1 MDLDRTAGYI
11 DSLDKGNSKLL
22 NDLEVRAKQD
32 GVPIIRRPMQSF
44 LRTLLKVKQ
53 PSRILEIGTAVGFSA
68 LLMAENTD
76 KTEIVTIE
84 KFEKRYLEA
93 KENIAAS
100 PYKDRIELIF
110 GDALEVLD
118 EMALRG
124 ESFDF
129 IFMDAAKGQY
139 PGFLEP
145 SLKLLCRDGVL
156 LADNVLK
163 DGDIIESKFAL
174 TRRDR
179 TIHKRM
185 RDYLYQITH
194 SDMLETAILPVGDG
208 AALSVKTV

>member
-1 MDLDRTAGYI
+1 
-11 DSLDKGNSKLL
+11 
-22 NDLEVRAKQD
+22 
-32 GVPIIRRPMQSF
+32 
-44 LRTLLKVKQ
+44 
-53 PSRILEIGTAVGFSA
+53 
-68 LLMAENTD
+68 
-76 KTEIVTIE
+76 
-84 KFEKRYLEA
+84 
-93 KENIAAS
+93 
-100 PYKDRIELIF
+100 
-110 GDALEVLD
+110 
-118 EMALRG
+118 MALRG

-194 SDMLETAILPVGDG
+194 SDILETAILPVGDG

>member
-110 GDALEVLD
+110 GDALGVLD

>member
-194 SDMLETAILPVGDG
+194 SDILETAILPVGDG

>member
-110 GDALEVLD
+110 GDA
-118 EMALRG
+118 
-124 ESFDF
+124 
-129 IFMDAAKGQY
+129 
-139 PGFLEP
+139 P
-145 SLKLLCRDGVL
+145 
-156 LADNVLK
+156 
-163 DGDIIESKFAL
+163 
-174 TRRDR
+174 
-179 TIHKRM
+179 
-185 RDYLYQITH
+185 
-194 SDMLETAILPVGDG
+194 
-208 AALSVKTV
+208 